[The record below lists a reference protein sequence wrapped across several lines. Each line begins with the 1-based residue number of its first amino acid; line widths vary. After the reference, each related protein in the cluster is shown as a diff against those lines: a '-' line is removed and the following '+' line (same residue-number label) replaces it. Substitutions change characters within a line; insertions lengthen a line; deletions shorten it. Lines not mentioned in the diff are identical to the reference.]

1 MPDIIKGKGKI
12 PTSGGGMYVDGGT
25 SKPSVGGS
33 LASAVRGAALVPTKT
48 TPTVSAAI
56 AGAARGGA
64 LGKAL
69 TESVA
74 ARNSGSYSSGG
85 STYSEPAGSENSK
98 VTDLSDYL
106 RKEQAAKTEAALA
119 RLKGNYDNDVLMY
132 DAQSG
137 KLPGLYNAQRNT
149 LAANS
154 AQEQRNFDERA
165 AAAGLNSGTSG
176 QAGLARSALLQRGM
190 AELGQSEADAQA
202 EIDLAK
208 SQLKAKY
215 ESDVAAQQAEDEAT
229 LYDLLYQEAVRQ
241 QNARSGGSSGSYSSG
256 GSSRR
261 SSSTSMTENELA
273 KRASSIIGDSDSN
286 VNRWSGTR
294 AGSIINGVTSGTT
307 KANFSDV
314 KRTVQGRVA
323 AGDTAG
329 AAQVVKNTW
338 YLLDNKQR
346 KELEN
351 MGFSV
356 S

>member
-1 MPDIIKGKGKI
+1 MPDIIKGKWKI

-33 LASAVRGAALVPTKT
+33 LASAVRGAALVPRRT

-74 ARNSGSYSSGG
+74 SRNSGAYSSGG
-85 STYSEPAGSENSK
+85 SAYSEPAVSEDSK
-98 VTDLSDYL
+98 ATDLSDYL

-119 RLKGNYDNDVLMY
+119 RLKGNYDNDLLMY

-137 KLPGLYNAQRNT
+137 KLPGIYNAQRNT

-215 ESDVAAQQAEDEAT
+215 ESDVAAQKAEDEAT

-256 GSSRR
+256 GRSRR
-261 SSSTSMTENELA
+261 SGGSAKVTESSLS
-273 KRASSIIGDSDSN
+273 KIIGDSDSN

-294 AGSIINGVTSGTT
+294 AGSIIKGVTSGTT

>member
-12 PTSGGGMYVDGGT
+12 PTSGGGMYVDGGN
-25 SKPSVGGS
+25 SKPSVGGI

-85 STYSEPAGSENSK
+85 STYSEPAVSENSK

-261 SSSTSMTENELA
+261 SGGSAKVTESSLS
-273 KRASSIIGDSDSN
+273 KIIGDSDSN